1 MSDFSKTLDSLVD
14 TLGEAGVTL
23 LSGQL
28 SDLSSQADEPWQK
41 LVLEMVAQGVESNG
55 MDGIRLAEDALK
67 SLMDNEVPDLSFLDL
82 ASASDVLA
90 QLQNAEADRKR
101 EARDLAVKAGKT
113 IGAIL
118 SGVIRAAIT
127 SV

>member
-1 MSDFSKTLDSLVD
+1 MSDLMKVLDSLVD

-23 LSGQL
+23 LSEQL

-41 LVLEMVAQGVESNG
+41 LVLEMVAQGIESDG

-67 SLMDNEVPDLSFLDL
+67 SLVNNEVPDLSFLDL

>member
-101 EARDLAVKAGKT
+101 KAHDLVVKVGKT

-118 SGVIRAAIT
+118 SGVIRAAVT
-127 SV
+127 SA